1 MSVGASPITCKLS
14 VGVVEGIISHA
25 NGGFLMTLSSTPDSE
40 EQLFVEAARTSY
52 RRLKQWERQHPT
64 ATLGEIEQK
73 TREERRLLMA
83 QLIPLLL
90 ADRRR
95 DDPQTRPRC
104 PECGK
109 RMPFQDDG
117 SVPVETLEGRITLE
131 RPYYYCRS
139 CHEGLFPP
147 RSGSASDRSDE

>member
-1 MSVGASPITCKLS
+1 MMA
-14 VGVVEGIISHA
+14 
-25 NGGFLMTLSSTPDSE
+25 SSTANAE
-40 EQLFVEAARTSY
+40 EQLFVESARTSY
-52 RRLKQWERQHPT
+52 RRLKGWERQHPD

-73 TREERRLLMA
+73 TREERRLLMG

-90 ADRRR
+90 AERRR
-95 DDPQTRPRC
+95 DDPQARPRC
-104 PECGK
+104 PKCGK
-109 RMPFQDDG
+109 RMTLQDDR

-147 RSGSASDRSDE
+147 GSDSASDRSDE